1 MRGDNLN
8 TLESALITSPTG
20 TEEECALFKIDTV
33 SNPFVFSN
41 ITTTGEQ
48 YTLTVWVRS
57 TASQNLVAAGKT
69 LAVTADWKKHIVTFI
84 ADAADM
90 LFQFQNTG
98 DYYIYHAKL
107 ELGNVSTDWT
117 PAPEDSGD
125 EISSV
130 NQDVQILRESISQLS
145 VNADGITE
153 TVSKTEEVI
162 NKITG
167 DVESV
172 KQEINE
178 VRTESNQLTI
188 DIQKITDDG
197 VNKVTTATG
206 FKFNEE
212 GMEISKSD
220 SDISTKITEDGM
232 TVSDSGEALLTAN
245 HNGVEA
251 KDLHARTYLIVGGRS
266 RFENYGSDRT
276 GCFWISEE

>member
-1 MRGDNLN
+1 MN

-20 TEEECALFKIDTV
+20 VEEECALFKIDTV

-48 YTLTVWVRS
+48 YTLTIWVKS
-57 TASQNLVAAGKT
+57 TASKTLVAAGT
-69 LAVTADWKKHIVTFI
+69 TVAVTTEWKKHIVTFV
-84 ADAADM
+84 ADSSNM
-90 LFQFQNTG
+90 LFRFQNTG

-125 EISSV
+125 EFASV
-130 NQDVQILRESISQLS
+130 NQELQIIRESVSQLS

-153 TVSKTEEVI
+153 TVSKTETAVNSLTEE
-162 NKITG
+162 
-167 DVESV
+167 VESTRQELSEV
-172 KQEINE
+172 KQTSDQFTVE
-178 VRTESNQLTI
+178 L
-188 DIQKITDDG
+188 QKITDDG
-197 VNKVTTATG
+197 VEKVTTKTG
-206 FKFNEE
+206 FTFNEE
-212 GMEISKSD
+212 GLSITKSD
-220 SDISTKITEDGM
+220 SDISSQITEDGM
-232 TVSDSGEALLTAN
+232 TVSDSGGALLTAN

-276 GCFWISEE
+276 GCFWIGEG

>member
-1 MRGDNLN
+1 MN

-48 YTLTVWVRS
+48 YTLAIWVKS
-57 TASQNLVAAGKT
+57 TSAKNLVAAGKT
-69 LAVTADWKKHIVTFI
+69 IAVTTDWKKHIVTFV

-90 LFQFQNTG
+90 LFQFRNTG

-107 ELGNVSTDWT
+107 ELGNISTDWT

-125 EISSV
+125 EFSSV
-130 NQDVQILRESISQLS
+130 NQELEIIRESVSQLS
-145 VNADGITE
+145 INADGITE
-153 TVSKTEEVI
+153 TVSQAEAAI
-162 NKITG
+162 NSLSG
-167 DVESV
+167 EVESTRQQISEV
-172 KQEINE
+172 KQ
-178 VRTESNQLTI
+178 TSDQFTI
-188 DIQKITDDG
+188 DLQKITEEG
-197 VNKVTTATG
+197 VNKVTTQTG
-206 FKFNEE
+206 FTFNEN
-212 GMEISKSD
+212 GLRITKSA
-220 SDISTKITEDGM
+220 SDISTQITQDGM
-232 TVSDSGEALLTAN
+232 TVNDSSGALLTAN

-276 GCFWISEE
+276 GCFWIGEE

>member
-1 MRGDNLN
+1 MN

-48 YTLTVWVRS
+48 YTLTIWVKS
-57 TASQNLVAAGKT
+57 TASKNLVAAGT
-69 LAVTADWKKHIVTFI
+69 TVAVTTEWKKHIVTFV
-84 ADAADM
+84 ADSTNM

-98 DYYIYHAKL
+98 SYYIYHAKL
-107 ELGNVSTDWT
+107 ELGNISTDWT

-125 EISSV
+125 EFSSV
-130 NQDVQILRESISQLS
+130 NQELQIIRESVSQQS
-145 VNADGITE
+145 INADGITE
-153 TVSKTEEVI
+153 TVSRTETAV
-162 NKITG
+162 NTLTG
-167 DVESV
+167 EVESTRQEISEV
-172 KQEINE
+172 KQAVDNF
-178 VRTESNQLTI
+178 TLNF
-188 DIQKITDDG
+188 QKISDDG
-197 VNKVTTATG
+197 VDKVTTKTG
-206 FKFNEE
+206 FTFNEE
-212 GMEISKSD
+212 GLSITKTD
-220 SDISTKITEDGM
+220 SDISTQITEDGM

-276 GCFWISEE
+276 GCFWIGEG